1 MAIDL
6 GKRAAGSK
14 FHKMMI
20 NDAINYIPRACTKI
34 ENQITNKKLK
44 GVMNTGA
51 DDYLVN
57 KGVELIG
64 ERFN

>member
-1 MAIDL
+1 
-6 GKRAAGSK
+6 
-14 FHKMMI
+14 MMI

-34 ENQITNKKLK
+34 ENQITTKKLK